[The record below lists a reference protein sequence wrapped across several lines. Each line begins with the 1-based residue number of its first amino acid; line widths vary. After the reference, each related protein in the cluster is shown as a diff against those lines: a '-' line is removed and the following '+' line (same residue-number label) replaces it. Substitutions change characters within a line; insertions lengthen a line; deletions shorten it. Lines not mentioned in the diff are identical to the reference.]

1 MKTKKNDPLKLV
13 KNLLDFSI
21 SKDETRPQLNGFY
34 HDEILA
40 SVVAVNGHIATISP
54 SLYNPKLKNVIISK
68 NYDII
73 DRDYPKISSII
84 PQKITDKYIVEFKA
98 IDVNFKKNDL
108 KKNDLKKN
116 DLKTKAYFYEN
127 GVDELNRKI
136 ISITYERPESFL
148 FILNPYYLSKFT
160 AGHQFVIRYFG
171 EKLPVIFELG
181 EQFDDIFLVMPLMP

>member
-21 SKDETRPQLNGFY
+21 SKDETRRQLNGFY
-34 HDEILA
+34 HDETL
-40 SVVAVNGHIATISP
+40 SSLVAVNGHIATICP

-68 NYDII
+68 NYEII

-84 PQKITDKYIVEFKA
+84 PQKITDKYVLEFKA

-108 KKNDLKKN
+108 K
-116 DLKTKAYFYEN
+116 TKAYFYEN
-127 GVDELNRKI
+127 GLDGLNRKI
-136 ISITYERPESFL
+136 ISITYEKPERFL

-160 AGHQFVIRYFG
+160 AGHQFIIRYVG
-171 EKLPVIFELG
+171 DKSPVIFELG
-181 EQFDDIFLVMPLMP
+181 EQFDDIFLVMPLIP

>member
-1 MKTKKNDPLKLV
+1 MKTKKNDTLKLV
-13 KNLLDFSI
+13 KALLDFSI
-21 SKDETRPQLNGFY
+21 SKDETRRQLTGFY
-34 HDEILA
+34 HDETLS

-54 SLYNPKLKNVIISK
+54 RLYNPKLKNVIISK

-73 DRDYPKISSII
+73 EGNYPKMSSII
-84 PQKITDKYIVEFKA
+84 PQKIIDKYVLELKA
-98 IDVNFKKNDL
+98 IDVNF

-136 ISITYERPESFL
+136 ISITYEKPESFL
-148 FILNPYYLSKFT
+148 FILNPYYLSKFP
-160 AGHQFVIRYFG
+160 AGHQFIIRYFG

-181 EQFDDIFLVMPLMP
+181 TPFDDIFLVMPLMP